1 MKAMKAMKAIK
12 NIYLRILSVCL
23 WTLALAACKNDSL
36 GIPDKVVEGK
46 PITVSFSFSAA
57 QEKDIVVTRA
67 DNTHSTLHSL
77 AIFVYSGDGS
87 IFQQLVRTAD
97 KSLIL
102 SSRDATSDADG
113 VLYTVSFETT
123 SGIKKLLAVANTST
137 TATDGGY
144 WESLSTIATEAQNGN
159 LTFDELKSSVINL
172 RSALYTGR
180 EMQPIQITSSDQML
194 MSGWNENV
202 VFDTNGNVT
211 NFGTNV
217 GNKDVILRLDR
228 SMARITFNIPYKAY
242 TQGQLNKIFTP
253 TSYQVYNVP
262 VNAHLANTGEV
273 PGDEFNF
280 KNFAE
285 TNVASVNSGNYSFSF
300 YMPENVYDV
309 VKTDNDGNA
318 ITTYHDRDKWNST
331 DNVGASPTEKSEND
345 LWTFAP
351 QKSTFVVIKGTY
363 EQSGGVDGVDKEY
376 TGNVEY
382 TVHLGDFSHT
392 GSMGNYSVERNC
404 SYTYTVNVLDVD
416 RIVVEAEKEDGNYQE
431 GSEGAIYDYTESD
444 YAYIL
449 DAHYEQVYLEYNLSS
464 IANAVKESEAYKN
477 GDVDQAIAD
486 ALVLTIRSEAMD
498 YEHEETEVEPYSVH
512 NKQGTLK
519 PYQIYVDAGAD
530 AEIMKTKVLN
540 GTKGKMSGFDYKWV
554 EFWPQ
559 TKTTIA
565 SYPGVSGWSKDDVT
579 DLRNQNVYGGNA
591 SGNTGRLLDVYD
603 VIVEMG
609 KAVKEICD
617 GKRPSAPDAEW
628 ESDQADTYNGNIIVG
643 RNTEGNYVARFTAF
657 VNEYYYY
664 HHPLTGDKITSWSLF
679 TNKIPREMIVAMST
693 SVSADGNS
701 TYSVLYSYISQLS
714 IQTFYNSRNAEDI
727 NGFGI
732 ETYNETPLCLWGNPN
747 VKDVTIDDGLTN
759 QWNLLRNNRTDE
771 DRWNWNTY
779 IDQGNNGWTKPLTSE
794 YAAHKLENAYKVEYA
809 YAACMSRNRDLNGNG
824 TIEQNEVRW
833 YLASLNEYI
842 RMSIGAGAIS
852 NAAQLYKGDKMAMVF
867 EKYPVQYAQYGS
879 LYYTSSDAG
888 QRVFWAVE
896 QGSYS
901 AINQWT
907 GDQYNEKVPKPIRC
921 IRILPAEKNG
931 YDISSVYSHEGVTDE
946 EKLRSD
952 ATYEKNG
959 NVLKFKDRLVDALYR
974 ERTDGSLDE
983 HTEDDPANSFYE
995 GIVVA
1000 ENYVGYEDG
1009 KNDEFKLGEIVGYSG
1024 ISYSSPPLDIPYYT
1038 YNDPYNDQKLYYWS
1052 YNDIE
1057 MENPCENYTE
1067 GGYSWRVPNLVEL
1080 SAMNAAGLLDDNT
1093 GCCTRFSNIHVRH
1106 GFTFATWINCPGP
1119 RDDGLTSSVKIR
1131 CVRDVPEGDF
1141 SNN

>member
-1 MKAMKAMKAIK
+1 MKAMKVIK

-23 WTLALAACKNDSL
+23 WTLVLAACKDDTL

-67 DNTHSTLHSL
+67 DNSHSTLHSL

-102 SSRDATSDADG
+102 SPRYATSDADG
-113 VLYTVSFETT
+113 VLYTVSFNTT
-123 SGIKKLLAVANTST
+123 SGMKKLLAVANTST

-144 WESLSTIATEAQNGN
+144 WESLSTIATEAQEGN

-172 RSALYTGR
+172 RSALYTNR

-280 KNFAE
+280 EDFAE

-351 QKSTFVVIKGTY
+351 QHSTFVVIKGTY
-363 EQSGGVDGVDKEY
+363 EQSGGVDGIDKEY

-382 TVHLGDFSHT
+382 TIHLGDFSPT
-392 GSMGNYSVERNC
+392 GDVGNYSVERNC

-416 RIVVEAEKEDGNYQE
+416 RIVVEAKKEDGNYQE

-449 DAHYEQVYLEYNLSS
+449 DAHYEQVYLEYNLSQ
-464 IANAVKESEAYKN
+464 IATAAQNAVNLAKENEETLTI
-477 GDVDQAIAD
+477 DQAIAN
-486 ALVLTIRSEAMD
+486 ALVLTIQSEAMD
-498 YEHEETEVEPYSVH
+498 NEHEHEETPEEPYNVH

-519 PYQIYVDAGAD
+519 PYQIYVDGKNKED
-530 AEIMKTKVLN
+530 VLKN
-540 GTKGKMSGFDYKWV
+540 FDYKWV

-559 TKTTIA
+559 IETTIA
-565 SYPGVSGWSKDDVT
+565 KYPGVSDWSRDDVD
-579 DLRNQNVYGGNA
+579 DLINQDVYGGDLPDDDD
-591 SGNTGRLLDVYD
+591 SQYLMDVYD
-603 VIVEMG
+603 VIVAMG
-609 KAVKEICD
+609 KVVK
-617 GKRPSAPDAEW
+617 
-628 ESDQADTYNGNIIVG
+628 IIIENEEKTAGEQTPITING
-643 RNTEGNYVARFTAF
+643 RNDDGIIITNINPNGTPNYVARFTAF

-664 HHPLTGDKITSWSLF
+664 HHPLRGDKITSWSLF

-693 SVSADGNS
+693 SVSTDGNS
-701 TYSVLYSYISQLS
+701 SYSVLYSYISQLS
-714 IQTFYNSRNAEDI
+714 IQTFYNSRVTNI

-779 IDQGNNGWTKPLTSE
+779 INQGNNGWTKPLTSE
-794 YAAHKLENAYKVEYA
+794 YAAHKLENAYNVESA

-879 LYYTSSDAG
+879 LYYTSSDAD

-921 IRILPAEKNG
+921 IRILPAEKNE

-946 EKLRSD
+946 KKLRSD

-1093 GCCTRFSNIHVRH
+1093 GCCTRFSN
-1106 GFTFATWINCPGP
+1106 
-1119 RDDGLTSSVKIR
+1119 SS
-1131 CVRDVPEGDF
+1131 F
-1141 SNN
+1141 

>member
-1 MKAMKAMKAIK
+1 MRVIK

-23 WTLALAACKNDSL
+23 WTLALAACKDDSL

-87 IFQQLVRTAD
+87 IFQQLVSTSNGNLSVAD
-97 KSLIL
+97 
-102 SSRDATSDADG
+102 RDATSDTEG
-113 VLYTVSFETT
+113 VLYTVSFKTT

-194 MSGWNENV
+194 MSGWNESV
-202 VFDTNGNVT
+202 VFATNGSVT
-211 NFGTNV
+211 NYGTNV
-217 GNKDVILRLDR
+217 GNKDVVLRLDR

-280 KNFAE
+280 VDFAE

-351 QKSTFVVIKGTY
+351 QYSTFVVIKGTY

-404 SYTYTVNVLDVD
+404 SYTYTVNVLDVN
-416 RIVVEAEKEDGNYQE
+416 RIVVEAKKEDGNYQE

-449 DAHYEQVYLEYNLSS
+449 DAHYEQVYLEYNLSQ
-464 IANAVKESEAYKN
+464 IATAAQNAVNLAKENEETLTI
-477 GDVDQAIAD
+477 DQAIAN
-486 ALVLTIRSEAMD
+486 ALVLTIQSEAMD
-498 YEHEETEVEPYSVH
+498 NEHEETPEEPYNVH

-519 PYQIYVDAGAD
+519 PYQIYVDGKNKED
-530 AEIMKTKVLN
+530 VLKN
-540 GTKGKMSGFDYKWV
+540 FDYKWV

-559 TKTTIA
+559 IETTIA
-565 SYPGVSGWSKDDVT
+565 KYPGVSDWSRDDVD
-579 DLRNQNVYGGNA
+579 DLINKDVYGGDLPDDDD
-591 SGNTGRLLDVYD
+591 SQYLMDVYD
-603 VIVEMG
+603 VIVAMG
-609 KAVKEICD
+609 KVVK
-617 GKRPSAPDAEW
+617 
-628 ESDQADTYNGNIIVG
+628 IIIENEEKTASEQTPITING
-643 RNTEGNYVARFTAF
+643 RNDDGIIITNINPNGTPNYVARFTAF

-664 HHPLTGDKITSWSLF
+664 HHPLTGEKITSWSLF
-679 TNKIPREMIVAMST
+679 TNKMPREMIVAMST
-693 SVSADGNS
+693 SVSTDGNS
-701 TYSVLYSYISQLS
+701 SYSVLYSYISQLS
-714 IQTFYNSRNAEDI
+714 IQTFYNSRVTNI

-759 QWNLLRNNRTDE
+759 QWNLLRNNRTDG
-771 DRWNWNTY
+771 DHWNWNTY

-794 YAAHKLENAYKVEYA
+794 YAAHKLENAYNVKYA

-879 LYYTSSDAG
+879 LYYTSSDAD

-946 EKLRSD
+946 KKLRSD

-983 HTEDDPANSFYE
+983 HTEEDPANSFYE

-1000 ENYVGYEDG
+1000 ENYVEYEDG

-1024 ISYSSPPLDIPYYT
+1024 ISYSSPPSDIPYYT

-1080 SAMNAAGLLDDNT
+1080 SAMNAAGLLEDNT